1 LVVLALSVARASH
14 GGQQY
19 SSPDVCGLNHRLC
32 VIGAYYYASGNKEFV
47 MNVLKRLNAGL
58 LFFGL
63 AMLAPTAFADDEDD
77 LRDLL
82 NDFLAGVSQ
91 AETHNRFWAE
101 DLIYTSSAG
110 TRTSKAEIMAG
121 FGEEIDDEPG
131 PAYSAEDVRIQ
142 LYGTTAVVAF
152 RLVASGGDT
161 EVQQY
166 LNTGTFVKRGGIWRA
181 AAWQATKMPAP
192 D

>member
-1 LVVLALSVARASH
+1 MT
-14 GGQQY
+14 
-19 SSPDVCGLNHRLC
+19 
-32 VIGAYYYASGNKEFV
+32 V
-47 MNVLKRLNAGL
+47 MKRLNAGV

-63 AMLAPTAFADDEDD
+63 VMFAPAAFAADEED
-77 LRDLL
+77 LRNLL

-121 FGEEIDDEPG
+121 FDEENDDESG
-131 PAYSAEDVRIQ
+131 PTYSAEDVRIQ
-142 LYGTTAVVAF
+142 MYGTTAVVAF
-152 RLVASGGDT
+152 RLVASNDNA

-166 LNTGTFVKRGGIWRA
+166 LNTGTFLKRDGIWQA
-181 AAWQATKMPAP
+181 AAWQATKMPTP

>member
-1 LVVLALSVARASH
+1 MTVLKSLSVGISF
-14 GGQQY
+14 
-19 SSPDVCGLNHRLC
+19 CC
-32 VIGAYYYASGNKEFV
+32 
-47 MNVLKRLNAGL
+47 
-58 LFFGL
+58 L
-63 AMLAPTAFADDEDD
+63 AMLVPTAFADDEED

-91 AETHNRFWAE
+91 AETHDRFWAE

-121 FGEEIDDEPG
+121 FGEEIDDESG

-142 LYGTTAVVAF
+142 LYGMTAVVAF
-152 RLVASGGDT
+152 RLVASGDDT

-166 LNTGTFVKRGGIWRA
+166 LNTGTFVKRGGIWQV
-181 AAWQATKMPAP
+181 AAWQATKMPTP

>member
-1 LVVLALSVARASH
+1 MTVLKSLSVGISF
-14 GGQQY
+14 
-19 SSPDVCGLNHRLC
+19 CC
-32 VIGAYYYASGNKEFV
+32 
-47 MNVLKRLNAGL
+47 
-58 LFFGL
+58 L
-63 AMLAPTAFADDEDD
+63 AMLAPTAFAGDEED

-91 AETHNRFWAE
+91 AETHERFWAE

-121 FGEEIDDEPG
+121 FGEESDDESG

-142 LYGTTAVVAF
+142 LYGRTAVVAF
-152 RLVASGGDT
+152 RLVASGDDT

-166 LNTGTFVKRGGIWRA
+166 LNTGTFVKRGGIWQV
-181 AAWQATKMPAP
+181 AAWQATKMPTP